1 MLNVEIVLDCTI
13 GINWINPH
21 ETWAQSMENI
31 AFECKIYVIV
41 FLFKQFSASFF
52 PHLLKSKIIFDF
64 FTEFSKFAIFST
76 RIECWW
82 IQQLLH
88 FQFSYQ
94 VWWNFQIIDRLSV
107 PLKPLR
113 RMRWRIYLCL
123 YIDLFNSMF
132 YNKLLLIT
140 AYWKNQRASKRASE
154 RAHAI
159 QTSNATK
166 YLYFSITRWHL
177 IQIFF
182 IKIRNNMNKFDYA
195 DVMPILD
202 ESTMCTANGTTI
214 KNGAWNDGVSEQ
226 ARLSKRESKWAQM
239 VTQAHRTKWKQPSH
253 FINNRETHSVR
264 KSSYK
269 RAIRMEKKNWRY
281 VCEK

>member
-52 PHLLKSKIIFDF
+52 PDSLKSKIIFVF

-140 AYWKNQRASKRASE
+140 AYWKNQRASKRACT
-154 RAHAI
+154 RH
-159 QTSNATK
+159 SNFQCNKVSLLLNHQMT
-166 YLYFSITRWHL
+166 FNSN
-177 IQIFF
+177 IF
-182 IKIRNNMNKFDYA
+182 Y
-195 DVMPILD
+195 
-202 ESTMCTANGTTI
+202 
-214 KNGAWNDGVSEQ
+214 
-226 ARLSKRESKWAQM
+226 
-239 VTQAHRTKWKQPSH
+239 
-253 FINNRETHSVR
+253 
-264 KSSYK
+264 
-269 RAIRMEKKNWRY
+269 
-281 VCEK
+281 